1 MSSLPGVTIDAS
13 VLAVPHVSCTKD
25 DAFQYVDT
33 LLDWS
38 KLLDETWVA
47 IYMSERASEA
57 LIADELYPL
66 REHLSKL
73 FNAHGIVQYDV
84 NTVARI
90 TEKLLKSTPSFE
102 IYYRVKEILYECLA
116 TEPDVINLT
125 VHDCLRSDL
134 VRCIILIAV
143 LRKYCSQPLGGHSL
157 VLRKAPKQVVQVRAQ
172 IHDLEHNRDDIP
184 YLPCPPEFFE
194 GDVQVCDDFR
204 GLIECLDE
212 SAIFVDTSDDLGIE
226 LSIRIASFKQALSQS
241 EEPEWETIQIP
252 IIGSAFRKTCQQCC
266 NNTGD
271 SLPPKILRSIIETIE
286 GQNTSAVHALR
297 TGRGGNNPQ
306 RMRGS
311 DKAQRR
317 DIDQEFRLHYWDC
330 ADGRI
335 ELASVVYHN
344 DFSIPE

>member
-47 IYMSERASEA
+47 IYMSKGAAEA
-57 LIADELYPL
+57 LDNDGLYPL
-66 REHLSKL
+66 RGHLKKL
-73 FNAHGIVQYDV
+73 FKTHKIVQYDV
-84 NTVARI
+84 NTVATI
-90 TEKLLKSTPSFE
+90 TEKLLRRTPYFE
-102 IYYRVKEILYECLA
+102 DHYQVKDVLYENLE
-116 TEPDVINLT
+116 TEPDIIRLT
-125 VHDCLRSDL
+125 TYCSLQSDL

-157 VLRKAPKQVVQVRAQ
+157 ILRKAPKQIVRVIAQ
-172 IHDLEHNRDDIP
+172 IHDLEHCRDD
-184 YLPCPPEFFE
+184 LPSLPDPPEFFE
-194 GDVQVCDDFR
+194 GDVLICDDFR
-204 GLIECLDE
+204 GLIKCLDE
-212 SAIFVDTSDDLGIE
+212 SVILVDASDDLGIE
-226 LSIRIASFKQALSQS
+226 LSIRIALFKQALVQS
-241 EEPEWETIQIP
+241 EDPDWETIQVP
-252 IIGSAFRKTCQQCC
+252 SIGPEFRRTCQQCC
-266 NNTGD
+266 DNTGG
-271 SLPPKILRSIIETIE
+271 SLPLKILRSIVETI
-286 GQNTSAVHALR
+286 GNQNMSDVHALR
-297 TGRGGNNPQ
+297 TGQGGNDPQ

-317 DIDQEFRLHYWDC
+317 DIDREFHLHYWDC

>member
-1 MSSLPGVTIDAS
+1 MSSLPSVTIDAS
-13 VLAVPHVSCTKD
+13 VLAVPHFSCTKD

-57 LIADELYPL
+57 LDNDGLYPL
-66 REHLSKL
+66 RGHLRDF
-73 FNAHGIVQYDV
+73 FNTHGIVEYDV
-84 NTVARI
+84 NTVATI
-90 TEKLLKSTPSFE
+90 TEKLLTLTPSFE
-102 IYYRVKEILYECLA
+102 DRYQVEDILSDNLE
-116 TEPDVINLT
+116 TEPDIIGLAT
-125 VHDCLRSDL
+125 HDGLRSDL

-157 VLRKAPKQVVQVRAQ
+157 VLRKSPKQVVQVRAQ
-172 IHDLEHNRDDIP
+172 IHDLEHDRDDLP
-184 YLPCPPEFFE
+184 DLPCPPEFFE
-194 GDVQVCDDFR
+194 GDVLVCDDFR
-204 GLIECLDE
+204 DLIECLDE
-212 SAIFVDTSDDLGIE
+212 SVILVDASDDLGIE
-226 LSIRIASFKQALSQS
+226 LSIRIILFKQALSQS
-241 EEPEWETIQIP
+241 EDPDWETIQVP
-252 IIGSAFRKTCQQCC
+252 SIGPEFHKTCQRCC
-266 NNTGD
+266 NNTGN
-271 SLPPKILRSIIETIE
+271 SLAPKILRSIVETIE
-286 GQNTSAVHALR
+286 GQNLSDVRALR
-297 TGRGGNNPQ
+297 TGQGGNDPQ

-335 ELASVVYHN
+335 ELASVVPHN

>member
-1 MSSLPGVTIDAS
+1 MSSLPSVTIDAS
-13 VLAVPHVSCTKD
+13 VLAAPHFPCTKN

-57 LIADELYPL
+57 LIADELYPF
-66 REHLSKL
+66 RKHLSKL
-73 FNAHGIVQYDV
+73 FQAHGIVEYDA

-90 TEKLLKSTPSFE
+90 TEELLKHTPSFE
-102 IYYRVKEILYECLA
+102 IYYRVKEVLYEYPE
-116 TEPDVINLT
+116 TKPDIIGLT
-125 VHDCLRSDL
+125 IHDDLQSDL

-143 LRKYCSQPLGGHSL
+143 LRKYCSLPLGGHSL
-157 VLRKAPKQVVQVRAQ
+157 ILRKAPKQVVQVRAQ
-172 IHDLEHNRDDIP
+172 IYDLEHYRNDLPD
-184 YLPCPPEFFE
+184 LPCPPEFFE
-194 GDVQVCDDFR
+194 GDVLVCDDFR

-212 SAIFVDTSDDLGIE
+212 SVILVDASDDLGIE
-226 LSIRIASFKQALSQS
+226 LSIRIALFKQALVQG
-241 EEPEWETIQIP
+241 EDPDWETIQVP
-252 IIGSAFRKTCQQCC
+252 SIGSEFRKTCQRCC
-266 NNTGD
+266 NNTGN
-271 SLPPKILRSIIETIE
+271 SLSPKVLRSIVETIE
-286 GQNTSAVHALR
+286 GQNLSDVRALR
-297 TGRGGNNPQ
+297 TGQGGNDPQ

-335 ELASVVYHN
+335 ELASVVPHN

>member
-47 IYMSERASEA
+47 IYMSERTSEA
-57 LIADELYPL
+57 LDNDGLYPF
-66 REHLSKL
+66 RGHLKKL
-73 FNAHGIVQYDV
+73 FKMHGIVEYDV
-84 NTVARI
+84 NTVATI
-90 TEKLLKSTPSFE
+90 TEKLLTITPSFE
-102 IYYRVKEILYECLA
+102 AHYQVEDVLPENLA
-116 TEPDVINLT
+116 TEPDIINLI

-143 LRKYCSQPLGGHSL
+143 LRKYCSLPLGEHSL

-184 YLPCPPEFFE
+184 DLPCPPEFFE
-194 GDVQVCDDFR
+194 GDVLVCDDFR

-212 SAIFVDTSDDLGIE
+212 SVMLVGASDDLGIE

-252 IIGSAFRKTCQQCC
+252 IIGSEFRKTCQQCC

-317 DIDQEFRLHYWDC
+317 DIDREFRLHYWDC